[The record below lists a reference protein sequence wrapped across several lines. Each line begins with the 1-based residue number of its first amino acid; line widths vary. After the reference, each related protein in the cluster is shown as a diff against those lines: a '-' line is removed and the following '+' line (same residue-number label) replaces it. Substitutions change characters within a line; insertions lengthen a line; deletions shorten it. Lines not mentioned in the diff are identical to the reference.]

1 MTLEELSRPPPCV
14 REIKD
19 EKEGTWP
26 RDLLQAL
33 VHSKRKLVSL
43 KNSTKRQNTWKA
55 EKASWGHMLLHDSR
69 WHQWSLHTFTAYSKI
84 SLNCTFS
91 FWTLNLDICY
101 KSKPV
106 DFLLCWKMYL
116 EEGMSEA
123 LFVWSMWDL
132 AFHMLLKLLLHWF
145 TLRSCFRTLEEV
157 CSNFMAFLRHYRLC
171 SWFLPDLL
179 VLQPFVSGQSNA

>member
-1 MTLEELSRPPPCV
+1 MRKKGPDLGISFKPWCIQRGSLSVWRILQKGRTLERLRKPLGAICCYT
-14 REIKD
+14 I
-19 EKEGTWP
+19 
-26 RDLLQAL
+26 L
-33 VHSKRKLVSL
+33 VDISEVCIH
-43 KNSTKRQNTWKA
+43 
-55 EKASWGHMLLHDSR
+55 LLH
-69 WHQWSLHTFTAYSKI
+69 

-91 FWTLNLDICY
+91 FWTLNLDVCY